1 MKTFNINT
9 AIIAILVIVSLNS
22 CKKEVDPHIPPDVV
36 FKTGGGYTSA
46 DAVVGMQDTLLI
58 GITATKTEDDLKS
71 FNASYAY
78 DGASSTT
85 TFYNYLMTASEYESY
100 SKDLEIVTRNQ
111 AGTEKWVFSIV
122 DRDGNITQ
130 KTITLTVQ

>member
-1 MKTFNINT
+1 MKTFNIYT
-9 AIIAILVIVSLNS
+9 AIIATLVIVSLNS
-22 CKKEVDPHIPPDVV
+22 CKKEVDAHIPPDVV
-36 FKTGGGYTSA
+36 FKTGAGYTSA

-111 AGTEKWVFSIV
+111 SGTEKWVFSIV

-130 KTITLTVQ
+130 KIITLTVQ